1 MNFGHGSTTSRD
13 SPIRLFMSFVVVMLV
28 AVLLLGLVL
37 ARSDQSEANRRGL
50 AQGRSEAVIMAQT
63 AIGPLLDG
71 RSLRQGLSAA
81 ENADMKRL
89 VHVAFSS
96 HHVLRLRLRDLS
108 GAIVF
113 SNDGTGLHQA
123 ANSDNRDEI
132 RSAASGVVV
141 ARVTRLNAD
150 NAHGPLGPPSVEV
163 YLPLVAGTSD
173 HRVGI
178 LEIYLPYAPISH
190 DVNAGLVSLYWNLA
204 LGLGALYVLL
214 FIISYIVSG
223 RLRRQVKINA
233 HLAEHDALTD
243 LPNRM
248 LFHRHVERALERDAR
263 RGATTMIAIV
273 DLDRFKEIN
282 DTLGHHNGDRLLR
295 KLSEN
300 MKAFLKKP
308 TALAR
313 LGGDEF
319 GVLLSGVEKPEN
331 VLRQLRSAIEG
342 EIVIGD
348 LPLSL
353 EASIGFALSPDHAR
367 DADELL
373 QLADVAMYS
382 AKTTHAGVVRYDPSQ
397 NHYEAG
403 NLTLIAELRQAID
416 SGQLLLHYQPKYR
429 LNSGHVDAVEALVR
443 WQHPT
448 RGLLQPDTFI
458 PLAEQTDLIDK
469 LTEWVV
475 QRALEDLNR
484 FASDDRLLAVAVNV
498 SARNLGRSGFAARVF
513 TLLDQ
518 AGVAPDRLFV
528 EITETVLM
536 TDAVRAAS
544 VLRELDDGGVRISID
559 DFGTGQTSLGYL
571 ATLPIHE
578 LKIDRS
584 FITDMRAVTSHAAI
598 VHSIIE
604 LGRNLGFVVVGEG
617 VETQDVLDDLAS
629 SGWDGAQGY
638 FIARPMPASNVAAWL
653 AQRTTPSR

>member
-1 MNFGHGSTTSRD
+1 M
-13 SPIRLFMSFVVVMLV
+13 
-28 AVLLLGLVL
+28 
-37 ARSDQSEANRRGL
+37 
-50 AQGRSEAVIMAQT
+50 
-63 AIGPLLDG
+63 
-71 RSLRQGLSAA
+71 
-81 ENADMKRL
+81 
-89 VHVAFSS
+89 
-96 HHVLRLRLRDLS
+96 
-108 GAIVF
+108 
-113 SNDGTGLHQA
+113 
-123 ANSDNRDEI
+123 
-132 RSAASGVVV
+132 
-141 ARVTRLNAD
+141 
-150 NAHGPLGPPSVEV
+150 
-163 YLPLVAGTSD
+163 
-173 HRVGI
+173 
-178 LEIYLPYAPISH
+178 PYAPISV

-248 LFHRHVERALERDAR
+248 LFHRHVQRALERDAR

-300 MKAFLKKP
+300 MTAFLKKP

-319 GVLLSGVEKPEN
+319 GVLLSGVEMPED
-331 VLRQLRSAIEG
+331 VLRQLRSVIEG

-416 SGQLLLHYQPKYR
+416 TGQLLLHYQPKYR
-429 LNSGHVDAVEALVR
+429 LNGGHVDAVEALVR

-484 FASDDRLLAVAVNV
+484 FGSDDRRLAVAVNV
-498 SARNLGRSGFAARVF
+498 SARNLGRPGFAARVF

-528 EITETVLM
+528 EITETALM
-536 TDAVRAAS
+536 TDPVRAAS

-629 SGWDGAQGY
+629 SGCDVAQGY
-638 FIARPMPASNVAAWL
+638 LIARPMPASNVAAWL